1 MNVAMS
7 ILAKQNRWLIL
18 VTVTSVVFAIVVN
31 YSKSTSRNAPTM
43 PQPMV
48 LQAEPQM
55 SKPDV
60 FKDWSE
66 ENIAHGD

>member
-1 MNVAMS
+1 
-7 ILAKQNRWLIL
+7 
-18 VTVTSVVFAIVVN
+18 
-31 YSKSTSRNAPTM
+31 M